1 MQKNAP
7 EDGYAIRVG
16 TCIEK
21 HDYLIKF
28 LRVMRIITFFMMAF
42 CVHVSATGLSQ
53 TVTLRG
59 ENLSIKEVFSTIER
73 QTDYVV
79 LYTEESVNVRGRFH
93 VAAQDM
99 PLLQFLET
107 VLAGQALDYE
117 IKNKTIIIV
126 PSPTFMGS
134 ARSGAP
140 ESGNKRRPEHSNTL
154 LQQPVTGT
162 IADASGKPLSGATIT
177 VKGTNRKALSDNRGR
192 FSVLASSGET
202 LVFTSVGFTSREIPV
217 EAATQLGV
225 IGLEAS
231 TSDLDEVNVVAYGET
246 TRRETTGS
254 VSVVKGADLAG
265 VPSSNLANLLQGRVA
280 GMDITNISG
289 SPGGGGMSIT
299 IRGYNSLDVEQGRRF
314 SNPLWVVDGVP
325 LNSFTSP
332 VTGTNMLADINP
344 DMIES
349 IQILK
354 DASSAS
360 LYGSRAANGVIIVTT
375 KKGQQNQKAQFS
387 ANVSQTYSV
396 LPQLPTV
403 TIGNAERQ
411 LRMQAFRNYP
421 QAYLDLNDMRYKY
434 PTSLL
439 ESYLNPTG
447 QYDYFFDANP
457 STDNGMYFQDS
468 LNTFYN
474 NATNFFPMYYET
486 GKVTNANVQTY
497 GGSQNMT
504 YGIGLGYYQEDGVLK
519 GSGFERIDLNSNMN
533 VQPVQKFN
541 VDLRFNAS
549 LTNRKRG
556 EKAAP
561 YLGMPSPIIE
571 TVPGDPYEL
580 SSLYPG
586 EGSVVW
592 SDILEKLSGTQEK
605 NRSVRLRSNF
615 KLSYDIL
622 SGLVASSSLAADY
635 AVHRRNYFQPSYLNE
650 SGYSRSV
657 GETGVDLMVLNENLL
672 SWKKTINDHHNFN
685 IVAGFSYQY
694 DQVEY
699 NGGHGENSPSDKIYY
714 VRPGFPTLGERTY
727 DYGWGSFTEM
737 VAFQNYLSD
746 MQEKALL
753 SYFSRFEYNYKRKY
767 LLAASFRRDG
777 SSVFGA
783 NNKWGTFPS
792 IAAGW
797 SFSEERVVKE
807 NVPWLSFGKFRA
819 SWGKSGMHFAQNYL
833 ALGIMRS
840 GQWPYQ
846 GGGVLVP
853 ETGEG
858 LYNNNLTWEETD
870 QYDFGVD
877 LDLFDHRLTIT
888 SDYYYR
894 YTDRM
899 LMPIRLPGTYNG
911 YWAQWRNA
919 AAVSNEGV
927 ELLVNYEV
935 IRKPSLF
942 WKVTVNGARNWNRFE
957 KSYNLKDVTAEQAL
971 TNSRWIIGQ
980 PLNGIYGFRTQGYV
994 NYQDDLPIYYNAA
1007 GISSYYGRY
1016 PGVYLRPGDYAF
1028 VDVNQDGELSYNHDD
1043 HVYLGSALP
1052 VFTGGI
1058 GTEFRW
1064 KHVDLNMLFSYQVGR
1079 HIINSMPIN
1088 AIRTDAVSY
1097 FIHPLLINLPQ
1108 TTFWQAPGDD
1118 ADYAPVQFDANKE
1131 IYSSYIDRYAER
1143 VNWMRLKTLT
1153 LGYNLPERFSRHLGM
1168 AQLRFF
1174 ASGENLLLWT
1184 NYSGLDPE
1192 TVDISTGYDE
1202 GKNYPMARRFTFGL
1216 TFKF

>member
-1 MQKNAP
+1 
-7 EDGYAIRVG
+7 
-16 TCIEK
+16 
-21 HDYLIKF
+21 
-28 LRVMRIITFFMMAF
+28 MRIATFLIVAF
-42 CVHVSATGLSQ
+42 CVHVSAKGLSQ
-53 TVTLRG
+53 TITLKGDRV
-59 ENLSIKEVFSTIER
+59 SFKDVFSAIED
-73 QTDYVV
+73 QTEYVV
-79 LYTEESVNVRGRFH
+79 LYTEEATNNGISLQ

-99 PLLQFLET
+99 PLLQFLDVYVT
-107 VLAGQALDYE
+107 GQRLGYE
-117 IKNKTIIIV
+117 IKNKTIVIL
-126 PSPTFMGS
+126 PRAPTPPVDAAIRDGL
-134 ARSGAP
+134 SG
-140 ESGNKRRPEHSNTL
+140 RPNAL
-154 LQQPVTGT
+154 LPQQPYMGAVS
-162 IADASGKPLSGATIT
+162 DASDKPLPGATIT
-177 VKGTNRKALSDNRGR
+177 VKGTNRKVVSDNRGR
-192 FSVLASSGET
+192 FSITAAPGQALVITSIGFAPREVPVGSS
-202 LVFTSVGFTSREIPV
+202 L
-217 EAATQLGV
+217 QLGV
-225 IGLEAS
+225 ISLEAT

-265 VPSSNLANLLQGRVA
+265 IPSANLSNLLQGRVA

-289 SPGGGGMSIT
+289 SPGGGGISIT

-375 KKGQQNQKAQFS
+375 KKGQHNQKAQFS
-387 ANVSQTYSV
+387 ANVSQTYGI
-396 LPQLPTV
+396 LPRLPTV
-403 TIGNAERQ
+403 TIGNAERH
-411 LRMQAFRNYP
+411 LRMQAFRNFP
-421 QAYLDLNDMRYKY
+421 QAYLDLDDMRYKY

-439 ESYLNPTG
+439 ESYQNPTG
-447 QYDYFFDANP
+447 KYDYFFDVNP
-457 STDNGMYFQDS
+457 STGNGMYFQDS

-504 YGIGLGYYQEDGVLK
+504 YGIGLGYYKEDGVLK

-586 EGSVVW
+586 EGSAVW
-592 SDILEKLSGTQEK
+592 DDILEKLSGTQEK

-615 KLSYDIL
+615 KLSYDIIP
-622 SGLVASSSLAADY
+622 GLVASSSLAADY

-672 SWKKTINDHHNFN
+672 SWKKAINDHHNFN
-685 IVAGFSYQY
+685 VVAGFSYQY

-792 IAAGW
+792 IAGGW
-797 SFSEERVVKE
+797 SFSEESFVSE
-807 NVPWLSFGKFRA
+807 NAPWLSFGKFRA

-858 LYNNNLTWEETD
+858 LYNDNLTWEETD
-870 QYDFGVD
+870 QYDFGID

-888 SDYYYR
+888 ADYYYR

-935 IRKPSLF
+935 VRKPDLF

-957 KSYNLKDVTAEQAL
+957 KSYNQKDVTAEQAL

-994 NYQDDLPIYYNAA
+994 NSQDDLPIYYNAA
-1007 GISSYYGRY
+1007 GISSYFGRY

-1043 HVYLGSALP
+1043 HVYVGSALP

-1064 KHVDLNMLFSYQVGR
+1064 KQFDLNMLFSYQVGR

-1088 AIRTDAVSY
+1088 AVRTDATDY

-1108 TTFWQAPGDD
+1108 TTFWQTPGDD

-1131 IYSSYIDRYAER
+1131 IYNSYIDRYVER

-1153 LGYNLPERFSRHLGM
+1153 MGYNLPDRMARYLNM

-1174 ASGENLLLWT
+1174 ASGENLFLWT